1 MQIAI
6 IKERDRDT
14 FTLVA
19 DSVREVTRIAHL
31 TVDDLCQLKDQVARR
46 LSEIA
51 RDRRTL
57 AIR

>member
-31 TVDDLCQLKDQVARR
+31 TVDDLCQLEDQVARR